1 MRHRLLAALVQ
12 IGPTGILGALS
23 TLLLIAMLGGIIA
36 ILFLQGFPALSV
48 NFIFGRSSL
57 EPSEGG
63 IFNALVGTA
72 LLTLLM
78 TAAALPLG
86 VATGIYFAE
95 YAKPQ
100 SKLTKILRVA
110 IESLAG
116 IPSVVYGLFGL
127 GFFVLFVGKSLDALL
142 SEPPLVVWAKPGILW
157 SSLTLAVLTL
167 PVVIVSTEEAIRRV
181 SQELRQAAYA
191 LGATRLQVLL
201 WVVLPGARAGIGTG
215 AVLAIGRAAGEV
227 APILFTGAANHV
239 AELPRHPTDMHM
251 HLAYHV
257 YALAT
262 QSADVESAKKLIFA
276 TSLVLVTITML
287 LTGIG
292 SLLRAKNK
300 QPENHGKAI

>member
-1 MRHRLLAALVQ
+1 MRHRLSAALVQ

-167 PVVIVSTEEAIRRV
+167 PVAVSYT
-181 SQELRQAAYA
+181 
-191 LGATRLQVLL
+191 
-201 WVVLPGARAGIGTG
+201 
-215 AVLAIGRAAGEV
+215 
-227 APILFTGAANHV
+227 
-239 AELPRHPTDMHM
+239 
-251 HLAYHV
+251 HL
-257 YALAT
+257 T
-262 QSADVESAKKLIFA
+262 
-276 TSLVLVTITML
+276 
-287 LTGIG
+287 
-292 SLLRAKNK
+292 
-300 QPENHGKAI
+300 